1 MIISGIY
8 IYIYTCNPRGMYN
21 FGTYWEFRPFKSGYE
36 FHTRVVFYV
45 SWCLWWYSPGCPMI
59 TSQFILTSL
68 ISYFKLGNP
77 THRFHSMQHRHRCAQ
92 GRWQWCCRPKRC
104 KWKLLIWGYSKWGYP
119 QNIYG
124 FNTKVDLMTWMIWR
138 TASRT
143 PPYGSYSN
151 KFNLD
156 PKCILYR

>member
-1 MIISGIY
+1 MCIY
-8 IYIYTCNPRGMYN
+8 IYIPATPEVCIILVPTGNFDLSNLGMN
-21 FGTYWEFRPFKSGYE
+21 FILGSF
-36 FHTRVVFYV
+36 FYV

-138 TASRT
+138 TANRT